1 MIKVVLLRLRHPVQV
16 NITGEVYQHVGAFG
30 GTYELSESKLVNGK
44 NHWISKTGFRAIWN
58 YNGTWIIGLSSGIG
72 SNTGFI
78 SAPVSPFEDP
88 TYLCCWKYGNV
99 DKFWE
104 NEIKLLDWSSTEGM
118 KYLMDTSQ
126 IISNDFLPFFSTRYS
141 N

>member
-1 MIKVVLLRLRHPVQV
+1 MKITSFISIFLQV
-16 NITGEVYQHVGAFG
+16 TITGEVYQNAGAFG
-30 GTYELSESKLVNGK
+30 GTYELSESK

-58 YNGTWIIGLSSGIG
+58 YNGTWIIGLSSGLG

-104 NEIKLLDWSSTEGM
+104 NEIKLLVWSSTEGM

-126 IISNDFLPFFSTRYS
+126 IILNDSLPFFSTRYR

>member
-1 MIKVVLLRLRHPVQV
+1 M
-16 NITGEVYQHVGAFG
+16 YQNAGAFG

-58 YNGTWIIGLSSGIG
+58 YNGTWIIGLSSGLG

-88 TYLCCWKYGNV
+88 TYLCCWKYGNG

-118 KYLMDTSQ
+118 EYLMDILQ
-126 IISNDFLPFFSTRYS
+126 IISKDFLPFFSTRNS
-141 N
+141 I